1 MTAKK
6 DTEAKLSRR
15 LATMVR
21 PAMGR
26 RVDAFLRQMAERA
39 GGEYTES
46 DAVRALLQ
54 AALDGLKVQDPG

>member
-1 MTAKK
+1 
-6 DTEAKLSRR
+6 
-15 LATMVR
+15 MVR